1 MIKLVLKFKSAKILK
16 SKFWSKSEQYSSGHN
31 SRKPHKLFFGLI
43 IILYVIILVE
53 NCRNLPRTIKI
64 GAKKRF
70 CWLRIFNRW
79 FIWWWKAIDSKI
91 RPELQSTQS
100 GYFAGYC
107 SFFFSR
113 EQTRHLIIMLTIIC
127 SRFLFIVKLLARK
140 CGYKSWPVIECI
152 FARTPKKT
160 FLWWLTAFWS

>member
-1 MIKLVLKFKSAKILK
+1 MIDQKFYLIIFAILVQFMIKLVLKFKSAKILK

-107 SFFFSR
+107 SFFF
-113 EQTRHLIIMLTIIC
+113 H
-127 SRFLFIVKLLARK
+127 VRK
-140 CGYKSWPVIECI
+140 PDI
-152 FARTPKKT
+152 
-160 FLWWLTAFWS
+160 WLSCWQ

>member
-1 MIKLVLKFKSAKILK
+1 MIDQKFYLIIFPILVRFMMKLVLKVKSAKILK

-107 SFFFSR
+107 SFFFTW
-113 EQTRHLIIMLTIIC
+113 ENQTFDYHVDNNLFKVLIY
-127 SRFLFIVKLLARK
+127 SQ
-140 CGYKSWPVIECI
+140 
-152 FARTPKKT
+152 
-160 FLWWLTAFWS
+160 TAG